1 MTIYN
6 EAIKILD
13 QKAIGEQLKK
23 LNMLKFDK
31 FLSHSLIQS

>member
-13 QKAIGEQLKK
+13 QKAIGAQLKK
-23 LNMLKFDK
+23 LNMLKFDH
-31 FLSHSLIQS
+31 FYHIH